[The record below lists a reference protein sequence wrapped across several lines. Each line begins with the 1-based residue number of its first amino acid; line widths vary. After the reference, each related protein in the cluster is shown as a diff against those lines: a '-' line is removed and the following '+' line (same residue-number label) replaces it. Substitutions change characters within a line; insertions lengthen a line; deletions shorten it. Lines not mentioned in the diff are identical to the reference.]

1 MSDLTRRHEQIS
13 DLIFAAANECDY
25 NDHANT
31 QYRIIKTYKG
41 ETK

>member
-1 MSDLTRRHEQIS
+1 MSDLTRGHERIF
-13 DLIFAAANECDY
+13 DLLLAAANECDC

-41 ETK
+41 ET